1 MSEFRLLLIAVCAR
15 LSAVTA
21 AASAFLALSAH
32 AAVDELFAVTIP
44 GVDGWVGETSAVGDP
59 LCTACPCNSM
69 DSFAFAE
76 NPTTIYLEAIN
87 FENFTLP
94 AGHVITNVHADVM
107 CRYDTGQVWDIQ
119 IRYGLNGVNDQ
130 LLGNF
135 ELGSSS
141 LTTCRYRTGAAGNIT
156 APAGGWTAAAVNSLR
171 VKVRQQQGAS
181 RLRVKAFRLTVT
193 YVPIDSDGDGTPD
206 INDCAPNDP
215 AIATPRV
222 FYRDLDGDGFGNPG
236 NATAPLCQLNPPA
249 GYVANSS
256 DCNDTNAQ
264 INPNTI
270 WYLDADGDGFGD
282 PNSPSAPQCVQP
294 TGYVLSNTDL
304 CPTDPAKIAPG
315 PCGCEVPETDINA
328 NGVPDCTESTSILRT
343 VWSTSVPNATGWTNA
358 SNAASATQPTC
369 GESCNCDSGG
379 SFASST
385 TTEWLEAT
393 DFASMNIPQGYSGAN
408 VRVDVQCR
416 ADNPSNCT
424 IRVEA
429 YSGSTFTYLRE
440 KTFATADGQ
449 CRYRLGR
456 VFGYMETAPSAGWTA
471 SALEAIRV
479 RVRRPGGAA
488 NTLRVKSFRVQAL
501 LVERD
506 TDHDGLTDSIDPCPS
521 LANGPTDCN
530 GNGLGDT
537 CEIALSP
544 STRDVNGD
552 GVLDSCQGIVGWVGG
567 SSGSFSSASS
577 WTSGSVPGPS
587 SNVFLSS
594 ASGSTLTLS
603 TSSPVTIST
612 LTVTS
617 GTVKLNLGANF
628 AVTGN
633 IAVNPGASLIVDGVS
648 ANRFFDVGGN
658 LRVRIGSKF
667 EIGSL
672 ASVRVGTLGSM
683 VTDPLSTVSI
693 VLREGNTLPLSI
705 QGAAQF
711 ENGILVKIGSIP
723 ESQLTVGR
731 QFSLMSV
738 GALSGPIFRS
748 LGTQSSLQGKF
759 MRSVVSSAFGGGL
772 LAVEVSLQSDFINS
786 VGGSQQPIGA
796 ASIPTALVTRN
807 FNPTPDVLDDIAVC
821 ARKYAAGGAE
831 VEGSLFVFQS
841 AASGTA
847 FAQTIEYATGI
858 GPVAIASEDLD
869 LDGDMDIA
877 VLNTVSGT
885 LQVFVNGTPAP
896 SNSIDRFTISTPL
909 SSTVTVGDDFLAIAR
924 NQSGLKDS
932 LAPQSH
938 SALIGNSGLS
948 TLRAIQYL
956 LAGPVKGNP
965 QPTSPL
971 GPPGPSS
978 PIDDTSRTDGW
989 FAGTFRQSG
998 AAESGALA
1006 KVEVV
1011 GGKDG
1016 LPEPLIDAG
1025 SIRAAPPFPVGVETS
1040 DFNSDGFMDA
1050 VVVGANGPV
1059 TGDGSVVAIYSGA
1072 SVGVFASAGAL
1083 PLPARPL
1090 DATVG
1095 LFDSDG
1101 KSDLLIAFGVVNGD
1115 GEVGEFARLYQN
1127 TVPSIGSQPQFE
1139 NNAGD
1144 NLFAG
1149 AGVRRVEAGS
1159 LNALPPDDVAVM
1171 GETIGFSPSL
1181 LGGVTPYGAAKL
1193 LEVAA
1198 IPPDCVADLTG
1209 DQRVDSSD
1217 LGLLLAAWG
1226 TNGIADINGDETVDS
1241 ADLALILVAWGNCP

>member
-1 MSEFRLLLIAVCAR
+1 MIQFRSPSITVRLRAMLAV
-15 LSAVTA
+15 
-21 AASAFLALSAH
+21 LALGFPTASLVH
-32 AAVDELFAVTIP
+32 AAEVELFAVTIP
-44 GVDGWVGETSAVGDP
+44 AVDPWWVDVTRAVGDP
-59 LCTACPCNSM
+59 NCEPCPC
-69 DSFAFAE
+69 DSGNYAIAP
-76 NPTTIYLEAIN
+76 NPTTVYLEAIN
-87 FENFTLP
+87 FQNFTLP
-94 AGHVITNVHADVM
+94 AGHVVTNVHADVM
-107 CRYDTGQVWDIQ
+107 CRYDTGQTWDIQ

-156 APAGGWTAAAVNSLR
+156 PPAGGWTAAAVNSLR

-193 YVPIDSDGDGTPD
+193 YVPIDSDNDGTPD
-206 INDCAPNDP
+206 INDCAPNNP

-270 WYLDADGDGFGD
+270 WYLDADGDLFGD

-294 TGYVLSNTDL
+294 NGYVLSNTDL
-304 CPTDPAKIAPG
+304 CPTDPNKIAPG

-328 NGVPDCTESTSILRT
+328 NGIPDCTESTSILRT
-343 VWSTSVPNATGWTNA
+343 VWSTTVPNAAGWTNA

-379 SFASST
+379 TYASSAS
-385 TTEWLEAT
+385 TEWLEAT
-393 DFASMNIPQGYSGAN
+393 DFASMNIPPGYSGAN
-408 VRVDVQCR
+408 VRIDVQCR
-416 ADNPSNCT
+416 ADNPSDCT

-429 YSGSTFTYLRE
+429 YSGSPRYFN
-440 KTFATADGQ
+440 KQKVISTADGQ

-456 VFGYMETAPSAGWTA
+456 VFGYMESAPPTGWTA

-479 RVRRPGGAA
+479 RVQRPGGPA

-506 TDHDGLTDSIDPCPS
+506 TDHDGLTDSIDPCPT

-552 GVLDSCQGIVGWVGG
+552 GVLDSCQGMVGWIGG
-567 SSGSFSSASS
+567 SSGSFSTASS
-577 WTSGSVPGPS
+577 WSSGTVPGPT
-587 SNVFLSS
+587 SNLFLSS
-594 ASGSTLTLS
+594 PAGASLSLS
-603 TSSPVTIST
+603 TSAPTTIST
-612 LTVTS
+612 LTVAS
-617 GTVKLNLGANF
+617 GIVRLNLGANF
-628 AVTGN
+628 V
-633 IAVNPGASLIVDGVS
+633 VNGGVVVYPGATLIVDGVTS
-648 ANRFFDVGGN
+648 NRFLDVAGN
-658 LRVRIGSKF
+658 LRVRIGAKL

-693 VLREGNTLPLSI
+693 SLREGGSVPLSI

-711 ENGILVKIGSIP
+711 ENGILVKLGVIP
-723 ESQLTVGR
+723 EGELTVGR
-731 QFSLMSV
+731 QFSLLSV

-772 LAVEVSLQSDFINS
+772 LAVEVSLQSDFINA

-796 ASIPTALVTRN
+796 SSIPTALVTRN

-821 ARKYAAGGAE
+821 ARKYTAGGAE
-831 VEGSLFVFQS
+831 VDGSLFVFQS
-841 AASGTA
+841 AASGSA
-847 FAQTIEYATGI
+847 FAETIEYATGI
-858 GPVAIASEDLD
+858 GPIAIASADLD

-896 SNSIDRFTISTPL
+896 NNSIDRFTISAPL
-909 SSTVTVGDDFLAIAR
+909 SSTVTAGDNFLAIAR
-924 NQSGLKDS
+924 NVTALKDS
-932 LAPQSH
+932 LLPQSH
-938 SALIGNSGLS
+938 TALIGNSGVS

-956 LAGPVKGNP
+956 LVGPVKGNP
-965 QPTSPL
+965 RPTSPF

-989 FAGTFRQSG
+989 FASTFRQPGTS
-998 AAESGALA
+998 ESGALA

-1011 GGKDG
+1011 AGKDG
-1016 LPEPLIDAG
+1016 LPEPMIDAG
-1025 SIRAAPPFPVGVETS
+1025 SVRAAPPFPIEVATS
-1040 DFNSDGFMDA
+1040 DFNFDGFTDA

-1059 TGDGSVVAIYSGA
+1059 TADGSVVAIYSGA

-1101 KSDLLIAFGVVNGD
+1101 KSDLLIAFGVVTAA
-1115 GEVGEFARLYQN
+1115 GETGEFARLYQN
-1127 TVPSIGSQPQFE
+1127 TVSSGGDQPQFE
-1139 NNAGD
+1139 NSSGD
-1144 NLFAG
+1144 NLFVG
-1149 AGVRRVEAGS
+1149 AGVRRLESGK
-1159 LNALPPDDVAVM
+1159 LNALAPDDVAVM
-1171 GETIGFSPSL
+1171 GETIGFTPSL
-1181 LGGVTPYGAAKL
+1181 LGGGTPYGAAKI

-1198 IPPDCVADLTG
+1198 VPQDCVADLTG

-1217 LGLLLAAWG
+1217 LGLLLAVWG